1 MQGTAVK
8 TSLEN
13 VSPLLFLLPP
23 PGVSVYTAIKV
34 NSATCPMCMYHD
46 YGKGRCCALE
56 YEESEHDS

>member
-13 VSPLLFLLPP
+13 VSLLFLLPP

-34 NSATCPMCMYHD
+34 NSATRPMCMYHG

-56 YEESEHDS
+56 YEESERDS